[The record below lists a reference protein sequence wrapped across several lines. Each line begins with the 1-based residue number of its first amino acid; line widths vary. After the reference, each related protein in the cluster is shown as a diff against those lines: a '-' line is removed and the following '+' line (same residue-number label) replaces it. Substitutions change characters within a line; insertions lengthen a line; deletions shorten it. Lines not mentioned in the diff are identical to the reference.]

1 MASRIRFVGRVT
13 VSERRSIGASEDDR
27 RARAGRIGAIQPCE
41 RALRTSRVT
50 DRSRNYSDRVMSQGP
65 RNRAGGSARPGGV
78 ADAEQEFDAYFR
90 ARRDAVRRTAYLLCG
105 DWHRADDHAQAAF
118 VALHRHW
125 RRIRDRAALD
135 AWMRRTLVRTV
146 VDESRRPWRRERAT
160 DDLAGRCGRGARG
173 PDVATRH
180 VLVDGLRAVPPRQRA
195 VLVLRFLEGLDV
207 AATAEVLGC
216 SAGTVKSQT
225 AHGLA
230 ALRAALGDS
239 LDDLRPAG

>member
-1 MASRIRFVGRVT
+1 MVDG
-13 VSERRSIGASEDDR
+13 ED
-27 RARAGRIGAIQPCE
+27 
-41 RALRTSRVT
+41 
-50 DRSRNYSDRVMSQGP
+50 
-65 RNRAGGSARPGGV
+65 
-78 ADAEQEFDAYFR
+78 FDAYFR

-135 AWMRRTLVRTV
+135 AWMRRTLVRAV
-146 VDESRRPWRRERAT
+146 VDESRRPWRRERSVDVPVDRGTT
-160 DDLAGRCGRGARG
+160 DG
-173 PDVATRH
+173 PADGVATRH
-180 VLVDGLRAVPPRQRA
+180 VLVDALRSVPPRQRA

-216 SAGTVKSQT
+216 SPGTVKSQT

-230 ALRAALGDS
+230 ALRSVLGDA